1 MSKEKI
7 NYYDE
12 FIKNTDYAL
21 KSAEILDDYFENF
34 EEEKAQEKEDVIHE
48 LENKAD
54 DSLHEIVKS
63 LTKDF
68 IPPLDRDDILEI
80 GNYIDDMNDCIYDVI
95 KNINMYNILH
105 LREDAQDFSNL
116 ILQTCDR
123 LKDLLTMFKSNGKI
137 TDIQDLIIEI
147 NRIEGLGDE
156 LYQKSMKSL
165 MTDENNPIIIIKWVN
180 LYSSLEDCLDQGE
193 VIANCIEKNIIK
205 RG

>member
-1 MSKEKI
+1 
-7 NYYDE
+7 
-12 FIKNTDYAL
+12 
-21 KSAEILDDYFENF
+21 
-34 EEEKAQEKEDVIHE
+34 
-48 LENKAD
+48 
-54 DSLHEIVKS
+54 
-63 LTKDF
+63 
-68 IPPLDRDDILEI
+68 
-80 GNYIDDMNDCIYDVI
+80 MNDCIYDVI

-137 TDIQDLIIEI
+137 SDMQDLIIEI

-165 MTDENNPIIIIKWVN
+165 MTDENIPIIIIKWVN

>member
-95 KNINMYNILH
+95 KNINTEECN
-105 LREDAQDFSNL
+105 DF
-116 ILQTCDR
+116 Q
-123 LKDLLTMFKSNGKI
+123 
-137 TDIQDLIIEI
+137 
-147 NRIEGLGDE
+147 
-156 LYQKSMKSL
+156 
-165 MTDENNPIIIIKWVN
+165 
-180 LYSSLEDCLDQGE
+180 
-193 VIANCIEKNIIK
+193 KNIATIFFYILYLIYLTFSALQIK
-205 RG
+205 YGFYDLRRANVFKNCKSKNEYI

>member
-1 MSKEKI
+1 MQFHNYHYSDLLRIELLTTIGGLWVDSTILMTKKPFFVDSDIPLFAFKDVSLYRKEELPI
-7 NYYDE
+7 AASSWLIYSNG
-12 FIKNTDYAL
+12 
-21 KSAEILDDYFENF
+21 KS
-34 EEEKAQEKEDVIHE
+34 
-48 LENKAD
+48 
-54 DSLHEIVKS
+54 
-63 LTKDF
+63 
-68 IPPLDRDDILEI
+68 
-80 GNYIDDMNDCIYDVI
+80 
-95 KNINMYNILH
+95 NILH

-137 TDIQDLIIEI
+137 SDMQDLIIEI